1 MADHSHHG
9 ESEHDERDVTM
20 PAMPRAGLVV
30 VEAKL
35 VLGSLETVLDCPAM
49 ALSERLP
56 LTINIRG
63 L

>member
-1 MADHSHHG
+1 
-9 ESEHDERDVTM
+9 M
-20 PAMPRAGLVV
+20 PAVPRAGLVV

-35 VLGSLETVLDCPAM
+35 VLGGLETVLDRPAM